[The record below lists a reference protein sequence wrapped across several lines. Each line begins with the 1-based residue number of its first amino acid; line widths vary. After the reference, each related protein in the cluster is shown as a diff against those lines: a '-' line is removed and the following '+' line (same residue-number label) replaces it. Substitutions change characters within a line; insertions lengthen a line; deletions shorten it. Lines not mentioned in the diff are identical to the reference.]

1 MKKPFET
8 RTSKDCQATA
18 KLAAY
23 PYSLLPENEAEEG
36 TENKEK
42 GEEGQME
49 ERERGM
55 RRDKGGGKKEGGE
68 QKGKIRNVHAKK
80 QRSSGTYMLRWLN
93 SCSSCSIKLASS
105 SSDSVTV
112 SVRGSRRSH
121 DLADVDRRSG

>member
-8 RTSKDCQATA
+8 RTPKDCQATA

-68 QKGKIRNVHAKK
+68 QKGKSEMCMQKTKKQWYIHAKMAELLL
-80 QRSSGTYMLRWLN
+80 QLQYQAS
-93 SCSSCSIKLASS
+93 KLIQ
-105 SSDSVTV
+105 
-112 SVRGSRRSH
+112 
-121 DLADVDRRSG
+121 